1 MLAMRQGAL
10 VHGVLEPT
18 LVRRF
23 ASYRTNCAEATF
35 VDKKALP
42 GVRYAAVALP
52 LALGCALAVAGLEW
66 LVPWREEALRCLPR
80 SVGPSPALGLH
91 HGLAAVAWPPQLG
104 GALIGALQLP
114 LVLGLGNLLGTSSS
128 YVTVIACALP
138 DKEGREDLKAK
149 RGPANFWQV
158 AFVVGGV
165 AGAAFSAA
173 KSGTAG
179 AVKGLH
185 PAIAY
190 AGGAALVL
198 GSRTAGG
205 CTSGHGIS
213 GFSMLSAA
221 SVIAVPAMFG
231 GGIGTAFAVKA
242 LTALLAR

>member
-1 MLAMRQGAL
+1 M
-10 VHGVLEPT
+10 HGLLEPT

-23 ASYRTNCAEATF
+23 ASYRDNCAEPTF

-42 GVRYAAVALP
+42 GVPFAVVAVP

-66 LVPWREEALRCLPR
+66 LVPWREEALRSLPR
-80 SVGPSPALGLH
+80 SLGPAPALGLH
-91 HGLAAVAWPPQLG
+91 HGLGAAAWPPQVG
-104 GALIGALQLP
+104 GAIIGALQLP
-114 LVLGLGNLLGTSSS
+114 LVMCLGNLLGTSSS

-138 DKEGREDLKAK
+138 DKDGREDLKAK

-158 AFVVGGV
+158 AFVLGGV

-173 KSGTAG
+173 KAGTAG

-185 PAIAY
+185 PALAY

-221 SVIAVPAMFG
+221 SVVAVPAMFG
-231 GGIGTAFAVKA
+231 GGIGTAFAVKG
-242 LTALLAR
+242 LQALLRR